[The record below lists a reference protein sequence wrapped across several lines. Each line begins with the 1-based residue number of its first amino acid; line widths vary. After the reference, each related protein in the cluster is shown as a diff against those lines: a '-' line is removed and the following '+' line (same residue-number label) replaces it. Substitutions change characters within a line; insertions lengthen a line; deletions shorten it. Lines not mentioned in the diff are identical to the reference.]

1 MLVNESVNVLLV
13 DDDDSAVPPISN
25 CLQDS
30 AAFRLRRARSI
41 AEAEAAVGVEEFD
54 VVLLSLALATHPGLI
69 AVTLLQTIA
78 PHIPVVVI
86 ADEHSEPVALK
97 AVHQGCADYLIRA
110 HTYDIM
116 LVRCI
121 KHAIES
127 RRASQ
132 ALRMSEARYRELFEQ
147 SRDAIFMTDTEGVV
161 VDANRAML
169 DLLGCA
175 VDQILGLPLDGFLA
189 DTPDRALLL
198 EEQAAKRAITDQEL
212 RIRRKDGRILWCLI
226 SLAERHD
233 SDGTVAGHQ
242 GILHD
247 ITDRKRAEERLL
259 YNAYHDVLTGL
270 PNRALFIDRL
280 DRALARWKR
289 HHEHPFAVLFVDLNR
304 FKIVND
310 SLGHAAGDELLKK
323 VGALIGDCLREE
335 DTVARLG
342 GDEFA
347 VLLDYINAK
356 GEAMLVAQRI
366 HSAMENPIA
375 VGGQNIFTSCSI
387 GVAMA
392 NGDADKPEDV
402 LRNADLAMY
411 KSKAAAGD
419 NRITVYT
426 AGMHTIALNMMEL
439 ETELHEAVRNREF
452 ELQYQP
458 IFTLATGQISG
469 FEALLRW
476 NHPRRGLLLP
486 DEFLPTA
493 EETGLILPIGRWVMR
508 NACEQIVAWQKA
520 YPNRKLPFVSLNISG
535 SELTQQSFV
544 VETAALLRE
553 TRVDPANL
561 MFELTETSLLQNP
574 DSCANTITKLR
585 GIGIR
590 FCVDDF
596 GTGYSSLSYLHRLP
610 INGLKIDRSFV
621 AGLDRG
627 DGPALVSTIVSLAHS
642 LGIYAV
648 AEGVETEAQL
658 STVRALGPKYV
669 QGFLLSVPLTPAHA
683 VGMVSAA

>member
-1 MLVNESVNVLLV
+1 MLVAESVNVLLV
-13 DDDDSAVPPISN
+13 DDDEAAVPPINS

-30 AAFRLRRARSI
+30 AAFSLKRVRNI
-41 AEAEAAVGVEEFD
+41 TEAEAAFGSEDFD
-54 VVLLSLALATHPGLI
+54 VVLLSLALSTHPGLI

-78 PHIPVVVI
+78 PSIPIVVI

-110 HTYDIM
+110 HTYDIV
-116 LVRCI
+116 LIRCI

-127 RRASQ
+127 RRVSE
-132 ALRMSEARYRELFEQ
+132 ALRISEARYRELFEQ
-147 SRDAIFMTDTEGVV
+147 SRDAIFMTDTTGAV
-161 VDANRAML
+161 VDANKAMV
-169 DLLGCA
+169 DLLGCPT
-175 VDQILGLPLDGFLA
+175 DQIIGYAIDSFLA

-198 EEQAAKRAITDQEL
+198 EEQAAKRTITDQEL

-226 SLAERHD
+226 SLTERRD
-233 SDGTVAGHQ
+233 ADGNVAGHQ
-242 GILHD
+242 GIIHD

-280 DRALARWKR
+280 DRALVRWKR
-289 HHEHPFAVLFVDLNR
+289 HHEQPFAILFIDLNR

-323 VGALIGDCLREE
+323 VGALIGQCLREE

-347 VLLDYINAK
+347 VLLDTINSKA
-356 GEAMLVAQRI
+356 EAMMVAQRI

-387 GVAMA
+387 GIAVA
-392 NGDADKPEDV
+392 NGDADKPEDMV
-402 LRNADLAMY
+402 RNADLAMY
-411 KSKAAAGD
+411 KSKAEPTGS
-419 NRITVYT
+419 RITVYT
-426 AGMHTIALNMMEL
+426 SGMHTVALNMMEL

-458 IFTLATGQISG
+458 IFTLASGQISG
-469 FEALLRW
+469 FEALVRW

-493 EETGLILPIGRWVMR
+493 EDTGLILPIGRWVMR
-508 NACEQIVAWQKA
+508 SACQQIVAWQRA
-520 YPNRKLPFVSLNISG
+520 FPGRKLPFVSLNISG

-553 TRVDPANL
+553 TGVDPANL

-574 DSCANTITKLR
+574 ESCANTITKLR

-627 DGPALVSTIVSLAHS
+627 DGPALVSTIVSLANS

-669 QGFLLSVPLTPAHA
+669 QGFLLSLPLKPAVA
-683 VGMVSAA
+683 ADMVYAA